1 MNEYSGTYHEC
12 RELVLVLLSL
22 RLQIL
27 KIEVA
32 IRMRLH
38 RNDLQAGHDCRLV
51 NRVSYGTYV
60 IDVNRLTAGLV
71 P

>member
-1 MNEYSGTYHEC
+1 MYGYSGTYHEC

-27 KIEVA
+27 EIKVA
-32 IRMRLH
+32 IRVRLH
-38 RNDLQAGHDCRLV
+38 RDDLEASHDCRLL
-51 NRVSYGTYV
+51 NWVSCGTYV
-60 IDVNRLTAGLV
+60 IDVNRLTAGFV